1 MKSAAMM
8 LLINNSNLNYQQSFY
23 IFREFKTL
31 ERGHLLKEMESF
43 KFGQIVP
50 AKNLAIKDLLSI
62 RSGQWSTKLT
72 LLPSLYFLIFFV
84 SN

>member
-31 ERGHLLKEMESF
+31 ERGHLLKEMASF
-43 KFGQIVP
+43 KFGQIFP
-50 AKNLAIKDLLSI
+50 ANNLAIKDLLSI
-62 RSGQWSTKLT
+62 RSGQCSARLT
-72 LLPSLYFLIFFV
+72 LFDPLCIF
-84 SN
+84 